1 VTVRRVVPLLLGT
14 QVLDRCV
21 ALGWPLTGVR
31 ERIPIPAFLVEL
43 SDGRRLLWDT
53 GTDHAVLDEPGLFDD
68 EFPPP
73 DMGVDDTLSARLVAA
88 GGGLDGV
95 DVVGVSHLMVDH
107 AGGLRYLPGREV
119 VVQRAELAYA
129 MASPDPGPY
138 RRADYDGPLVDVT
151 WCEIDGDVEFLP
163 GVTALSTPGHC
174 PGHQSLLLRMA
185 SGRCVIIASDA
196 GDLRENF
203 AGEVPPGILLAGRAL
218 ALESVRRLN
227 AIAAAESALL
237 IPGHD
242 PRAWVELPVEIV

>member
-1 VTVRRVVPLLLGT
+1 MPLLLGT

-21 ALGWPLTGVR
+21 ALGWPVTGVR

-43 SDGRRLLWDT
+43 VDGRRLLWDT
-53 GTDHAVLDEPGLFDD
+53 GTDHAVLDEPGLFDE

-73 DMGVDDTLSARLVAA
+73 DMGVEDRLSSRLAA
-88 GGGLDGV
+88 VGVGLDDV
-95 DVVGVSHLMVDH
+95 DMVGVSHLMVDH
-107 AGGLRYLPGREV
+107 AGGLRYLPGRSV
-119 VVQRAELAYA
+119 VVQRAERSYA
-129 MASPDPGPY
+129 LGTPHPGAY
-138 RRADYDGPLVDVT
+138 RRLDYDGPLVDVR
-151 WCEIDGDVEFLP
+151 WWEVDGDVEFLP
-163 GVTALSTPGHC
+163 GVTALATPGHC

-203 AGEVPPGILLAGRAL
+203 TDEVPPGLLLAGREL
-218 ALESVRRLN
+218 ALESLLRLK

-242 PRAWVELPVEIV
+242 PRAWAELPAEIL

>member
-1 VTVRRVVPLLLGT
+1 MTVRRVVPLLLGT

-21 ALGWPLTGVR
+21 ALGWPVTGVR

-43 SDGRRLLWDT
+43 SDGHRLLWDT
-53 GTDHAVLDEPGLFDD
+53 GTDHAVLDEPGLFDE

-73 DMGVDDTLSARLVAA
+73 DMGVEDTLSARLAA
-88 GGGLDGV
+88 VGVGLDGV
-95 DVVGVSHLMVDH
+95 DTVGVSHLMVDH

-119 VVQRAELAYA
+119 LVQRTERAYA
-129 MASPDPGPY
+129 LDSPHPGAY
-138 RRADYDGPLVDVT
+138 RRADYDGPLVDVR
-151 WCEIDGDVEFLP
+151 WREVDGDLEFLP
-163 GVTALSTPGHC
+163 GVTILATPGHC

-203 AGEVPPGILLAGRAL
+203 TEEVPPGILLSGRDQAL
-218 ALESVRRLN
+218 QSLRRLKG
-227 AIAAAESALL
+227 IAAAESALL

-242 PRAWVELPVEIV
+242 PRAWAELPAEIL